1 MANKIHFITYGDSKK
16 YSISKKHIVGLA
28 RYSNFFDSCNS
39 FSKKDLDYDFVNKYK
54 EILNQKRGGGF
65 YLWKPR
71 IIFNFLKKIND
82 NDILVYTD
90 SGSSFNYLAKKRF
103 FEYIEMLQVS
113 EFGNLRIENP
123 KNFIE
128 KHWTT
133 KELFSYFN
141 VSVDSD
147 IGNSAQLLGGHLL
160 FKKNKH
166 TENFLNEFFKLVDF
180 DQNLITDFY
189 EKNQI
194 INFKEN
200 RHDQSIFSLLTKI
213 FGGVILE
220 NETFF
225 ESNSLEQKD
234 YPFLSVRNYGHGKK
248 DNLRYYFNYKNYRKT
263 PVYF

>member
-1 MANKIHFITYGDSKK
+1 
-16 YSISKKHIVGLA
+16 
-28 RYSNFFDSCNS
+28 
-39 FSKKDLDYDFVNKYK
+39 
-54 EILNQKRGGGF
+54 
-65 YLWKPR
+65 
-71 IIFNFLKKIND
+71 
-82 NDILVYTD
+82 
-90 SGSSFNYLAKKRF
+90 
-103 FEYIEMLQVS
+103 MLQVS

-123 KNFIE
+123 KILLKNIGLQKSF
-128 KHWTT
+128 
-133 KELFSYFN
+133 FSYFN

-180 DQNLITDFY
+180 DQNLITDFTK
-189 EKNQI
+189 KNQI

-234 YPFLSVRNYGHGKK
+234 YPFLSVKLWPRKK
-248 DNLRYYFNYKNYRKT
+248 KII
-263 PVYF
+263 